1 MKEEIRRRI
10 LEASK
15 AIPTGYLSDTV
26 IKETIRC
33 VLFEMLKEQGLIP
46 VPAFRNPRYPE
57 GPVDIVG
64 VTIGAAGLPA
74 IEMAFCSN
82 PVIELEDVKKLD
94 RVPCEK
100 KMIVTF
106 SRDKKKVDMT
116 RFFLKTGVDHIH
128 VHEETVRKDKKAG

>member
-10 LEASK
+10 LEAMR

-33 VLFEMLKEQGLIP
+33 VLFGILKEQGLIP
-46 VPAFRNPRYPE
+46 VPAFRTPRYPE

-64 VTIGAAGLPA
+64 VSIGAAKLPA
-74 IEMAFCSN
+74 IEVAFCSN
-82 PVIELEDVKKLD
+82 PVIELEDVKRLD

-100 KMIVTF
+100 KIIVTF
-106 SRDKKKVDMT
+106 SKDKKKVDMT
-116 RFFLKTGVDHIH
+116 SFYLKPGIEH
-128 VHEETVRKDKKAG
+128 VHVEAVPKA